1 MRLKSL
7 KLAGFKSFANP
18 TTFTFKHGITAI
30 VGPNGCG
37 KSNVIDAIRWVL
49 GETSAKQLRGGA
61 MSDVIFA
68 GTQDKAGKSL
78 ASVELT
84 FEHTQDEQTGIRH
97 ELNLYHELS
106 VRRQVNK
113 DGKSDY
119 FINGTRCRRRD
130 VIDIFLGTGLGSRS
144 YAVIEQGMI
153 GRIVDSSPMQLR
165 EFIEEAAGVSRYQA
179 RREETQ
185 KKLQKTAENLARL
198 NDVSS
203 ELAKR
208 QKTLAKQAENAQ
220 RYQAIKTQ
228 LGVVQEQL
236 ATVQLVNAKL
246 QQQQHKAQFES
257 LQQQINTEQQQ
268 ITAQKTKLA
277 KLNERLAESE
287 WLKDTAKE
295 RQHEQ
300 QLALQQQQHQ
310 LQSLQNEL
318 EQDERRLQSLIA
330 KQKQNAQEQ
339 AELTDSLQQQQAH
352 LDVLQPQYQ
361 ALQQQLNAQNLE
373 SNLEQD
379 KQPLAVLDKQWQ
391 QAEQQLRALQ
401 DSQRQYEQQHAL
413 AKQAQ
418 VQIDNQLNRWQQKQH
433 RWQQQWHSYE
443 HAYQPSSDGNQD
455 QPFSKM
461 LDTKIEQLKA
471 QLASLNRQ
479 QDHIADERE
488 QHQPK
493 LDAVKQ
499 QLIRQQNSHNS
510 LEKRHASLSG
520 QYDALH
526 RIVHAP
532 KPQNLQPPQAQQTQA
547 SHNSP
552 NQDHTNQPANNWLYK
567 LPKLSEQIELSEQGK
582 AFANILDMWLAM
594 WLDSRLLAG
603 FMHERL
609 TIDIDKELNEQ
620 AVTDKLSFAVLAQLS
635 QQIHSQ
641 ADNASNKV
649 AKKTDKQ
656 AHKSKQSKQYKLSAE
671 NKAQPINTINSIWF
685 TQSGGDNKQLTDEQ
699 LNALSIVPL
708 SKLITKPQLAI
719 WQQCYLYIGDVA
731 QDELEMPDSS
741 LMVVSLKA
749 VLAQLPTDAMLLT
762 KTGWLISQVG
772 AVHLSKLVGDGFNSG
787 FNNGYQQDSQFLS
800 QRLEKEQQQAQ
811 LAQLE
816 EELEQL
822 ETQIDSEK
830 KAIKQ
835 LTAEHDHLSV
845 SLQELTA
852 QATALTQ
859 TQHQT
864 QRQLAEMQ
872 NKFERQQSEQTRLQ
886 LEHEQLEQE
895 KQELTTEQNQLT
907 DKLANTTQA
916 LAELQPKLSACQ
928 KRHEQLAQERAIA
941 QRQQQQNV
949 DALQA
954 LQLEMQQSK
963 LASQHYQHQLDKL
976 TAEGERL
983 QNSEQKTQSYYQN
996 KQSKLPK
1003 LEEAVKTAH
1012 TAHHQQQIA
1021 FEEHLANVNQLKSE
1035 QAQLQAQLDDWQNKL
1050 TQIQQ
1055 AFGECRSQLAVAN
1068 ERITEASERLQA
1080 IQARDAS
1087 TSGISPSTILAE
1099 MIAHGGEQWAK
1110 RHVCNMNN
1118 SAQLQ
1123 QKENELKQQL
1133 DKIGAVNL
1141 TAVAEL
1147 EEVDARLVPLEQQ
1160 IDDIRQ
1166 SMDTL
1171 TDAIATIDDKT
1182 KTLFMHTLEAVNRD
1196 LAGLFTKVFGGGH
1209 ASLTLHHDDSL
1220 SKAEQWRA
1228 GVELMAQPKGKKNSR
1243 LAVLSGGEKTLTA
1256 LSLIFAIF
1264 KQHPAPFCV
1273 LDEVDAPLDDAN
1285 VGRFTNLIHELAGE
1299 VQFIF
1304 ISHNKL
1310 AMQIADELKGITMPN
1325 AGISTLVNVSLEE
1338 AEQYLQVD

>member
-18 TTFTFKHGITAI
+18 TTFTFKYGITAI

-84 FEHTQDEQTGIRH
+84 FEHTQDEHTGIRH

-113 DGKSDY
+113 EGKSDY

-130 VIDIFLGTGLGSRS
+130 VIDVFLGTGLGSRS

-185 KKLQKTAENLARL
+185 KKLEKTAENLARL

-203 ELAKR
+203 ELEKR
-208 QKTLAKQAENAQ
+208 QKTLAKQAENAK
-220 RYQAIKTQ
+220 RYQAIQTE
-228 LGVVQEQL
+228 LEEVQKQL
-236 ATVQLVNAKL
+236 AITQLVNAKL
-246 QQQQHKAQFES
+246 QQQQHKAQFDS

-268 ITAQKTKLA
+268 ISSQKTKLA
-277 KLNERLAESE
+277 KINERLAESE
-287 WLKDTAKE
+287 WLKDNAKE
-295 RQHEQ
+295 RQHQ
-300 QLALQQQQHQ
+300 YQLALQQQQHQ

-318 EQDERRLQSLIA
+318 EQDERRLQTLLA
-330 KQKQNAQEQ
+330 KQQQNVKEQ

-352 LDVLQPQYQ
+352 LDKLQPQFDT
-361 ALQQQLNAQNLE
+361 LQQQLNDQNLE
-373 SNLEQD
+373 QNSQS
-379 KQPLAVLDKQWQ
+379 LAMLNKQWQ
-391 QAEQQLRALQ
+391 QVQQQLGALQ
-401 DSQRQYEQQHAL
+401 DSERQLEQQHAL

-418 VQIDNQLNRWQQKQH
+418 EQINNQLNRWQQKQQL
-433 RWQQQWHSYE
+433 WQQQWQ
-443 HAYQPSSDGNQD
+443 AYQQANQQTSEVSDDNLNL
-455 QPFSKM
+455 PFAEQ
-461 LDTKIEQLKA
+461 IEQLNV
-471 QLASLNRQ
+471 QIASLNRQ
-479 QDHIADERE
+479 QDNIADERE
-488 QHQPK
+488 LLQPK
-493 LDAVKQ
+493 FHEVKQ
-499 QLIRQQNSHNS
+499 QLLSQQNSHNS

-526 RIVHAP
+526 RIVYSP
-532 KPQNLQPPQAQQTQA
+532 KPQTPQAQQTQVTQT
-547 SHNSP
+547 SHKQNIA
-552 NQDHTNQPANNWLYK
+552 NQSNQPANNWLSELSLSK
-567 LPKLSEQIELSEQGK
+567 LPKLSEQIELSQQGK
-582 AFANILDMWLAM
+582 AFANTLDMWLAM
-594 WLDSRLLAG
+594 WLDSRVFAD
-603 FMHERL
+603 FFN
-609 TIDIDKELNEQ
+609 DELNGK
-620 AVTDKLSFAVLAQLS
+620 AVTDKINFAVLAQLS

-641 ADNASNKV
+641 TDKGTDTKADKKSG
-649 AKKTDKQ
+649 KKTD
-656 AHKSKQSKQYKLSAE
+656 
-671 NKAQPINTINSIWF
+671 NKAQSINQPINSIWF
-685 TQSGGDNKQLTDEQ
+685 TQCESNHNLLTADKQH
-699 LNALSIVPL
+699 ALSIVPL
-708 SKLITKPQLAI
+708 SELIAKPQLAL
-719 WQQCYLYIGDVA
+719 WQQCYLYVGDDNNA
-731 QDELEMPDSS
+731 KPTTHTLS
-741 LMVVSLKA
+741 
-749 VLAQLPTDAMLLT
+749 VLFKNLPLGAIVLT

-772 AVHLSKLVGDGFNSG
+772 AVHISKLAGKNYQ
-787 FNNGYQQDSQFLS
+787 NNANQAHFLS

-822 ETQIDSEK
+822 ESQIDDSNQF
-830 KAIKQ
+830 IKQ
-835 LTAEHDHLSV
+835 LTTEHDHLSV
-845 SLQELTA
+845 NLEELTA
-852 QATALTQ
+852 QATALTGQ
-859 TQHQT
+859 QHQT
-864 QRQLAEMQ
+864 QGQLRELQ
-872 NKFERQQSEQTRLQ
+872 NKFERQQSEQARLQ
-886 LEHEQLEQE
+886 QEREQLEQE
-895 KQELTTEQNQLT
+895 KQELTTEQNKLT
-907 DKLANTTQA
+907 DKLTNVTQD
-916 LAELQPKLSACQ
+916 LAELQPKLSDYQ
-928 KRHEQLAQERAIA
+928 QRNEQLAEQRATA
-941 QRQQQQNV
+941 QRQQQENAN
-949 DALQA
+949 ALQA
-954 LQLEMQQSK
+954 LQLEIQQSK
-963 LASQHYQHQLDKL
+963 LAIQHQQQQLEKL
-976 TAEGERL
+976 QVEAERL
-983 QNSEQKTQSYYQN
+983 QSSEQKTQTYYQS
-996 KQSKLPK
+996 KQQKLPK
-1003 LEEAVKTAH
+1003 LEEAVKTANQ
-1012 TAHHQQQIA
+1012 AHHEQQIA
-1021 FEEHLANVNQLKSE
+1021 FEEHLASVNGFKNE
-1035 QAQLQAQLDDWQNKL
+1035 QAQHQAQLDEWQNKL

-1055 AFGECRSQLAVAN
+1055 AFSDCRSQLAVAN

-1080 IQARDAS
+1080 LD
-1087 TSGISPSTILAE
+1087 SGISPSTILAE

-1110 RHVCNMNN
+1110 RHASNRNN
-1118 SAQLQ
+1118 LEQLHQ
-1123 QKENELKQQL
+1123 QENQLKQQL

-1147 EEVDARLVPLEQQ
+1147 EEVDARLAPLQQQ

-1171 TDAIATIDDKT
+1171 TDAIATIDGKT

-1196 LAGLFTKVFGGGH
+1196 LAELFTKVFGGGH
-1209 ASLTLHHDDSL
+1209 ASLTLQQDDSL

-1228 GVELMAQPKGKKNSR
+1228 GIELMAQPKGKKNSR

-1325 AGISTLVNVSLEE
+1325 AGISTLVSVTLDE
-1338 AEQYLQVD
+1338 AEQYLETNTNPI